1 MTRADDVP
9 EPSLLPPES
18 SDEGAAA
25 AAPRGGAGAFAI
37 ARVALDTPLLTL
49 FDYRLDQA
57 ASPGQLVQVPF
68 GRRQV
73 VGIVWELTQR
83 SEVDPAKLRE
93 VTSVWH
99 ELPPLGDEWRDLM
112 RFAARYYQRGIG
124 EVALPAIPGHLRTP
138 MRWSRLLAQR
148 GVQRYRIADGALDTL
163 MENVPARLRA
173 QRRLAEGLAQAGTL
187 DADEARAL
195 CAKAADVLKQW
206 AAAGWVVV
214 ETVPFHEA
222 VREDDED
229 VSDDVST
236 DAGDS
241 FSADNVD
248 SPDAAA
254 PTLPGNKTLTAG
266 QADAVAAIHDALLS
280 SGARPLD
287 RANATD
293 TSGDANGEAP
303 GTADKPDTPDTP
315 DTPACAPF
323 LLYGVTGSGKTE
335 VYLRAVAEALR
346 EGDAQVLVL
355 VPEINLTP
363 QLEGVF
369 RSRFPHE
376 TLVTLHSGLA
386 EGERARHWLAAHR
399 GEARIVLGTRLAV
412 MASLPHL
419 RLIVVDEEHD
429 PSYKQQEGLRY
440 SARDL
445 AIWRANRLRIPVVL
459 GSATPSLDSWRRAE
473 QGRYVRL
480 SMPERATPDAVLPR
494 VSLIDMDIERKRQ
507 RTVHEGLSQT
517 LLAAIKA
524 RFDAGE
530 QSLLFLNRRGY
541 APVLNCDACGWVSD
555 CRRCSAHMVLHKP
568 ERRLRCHHC
577 GAESR
582 IPHACPDCGNQDL
595 APLGRGT
602 QRIEEALAEHFPEAR
617 LARIDADSTRRKG
630 SAQAL
635 FAQVHAGEV
644 DILIGTQMVAKGHD
658 FRNVTLVGV
667 VNADSALF
675 SHDFRAAERLFAQL
689 MQVAGRA
696 GRAARADGPGDVLIQ
711 TRYASHP
718 LFGSLMR
725 HDYAGFAAQQ
735 LEERRVALLPPY
747 THQALLRAEAR
758 KLDDA
763 MAFLKQAR
771 EIAAGPDLNDP
782 RISLWDPVP
791 MTMVRIAGTDRAQ
804 LVVESPHRGALQR
817 FLAGWMAGLRA
828 LKAPVRWHLEVDPLE
843 I

>member
-1 MTRADDVP
+1 MPRI
-9 EPSLLPPES
+9 
-18 SDEGAAA
+18 GA
-25 AAPRGGAGAFAI
+25 PAI

-73 VGIVWELTQR
+73 VGVVWELTHR
-83 SEVDPAKLRE
+83 SEVDPGKLRD
-93 VTSVWH
+93 VTAVWH
-99 ELPPLGDEWRDLM
+99 ELPPLGDDWRDLM
-112 RFAARYYQRGIG
+112 QFASRYYQRGVG
-124 EVALPAIPGHLRTP
+124 EVALPGVPAHLRTP
-138 MRWSRLLAQR
+138 MRWPRLLAQR
-148 GVQRYRIADGALDTL
+148 GVQRYRLADGALAAL
-163 MENVPARLRA
+163 LENVPARLRA

-187 DADEARAL
+187 DADEVRTL

-214 ETVPFHEA
+214 DTVPFHEA
-222 VREDDED
+222 VRHADEADSEDDE
-229 VSDDVST
+229 SSATESAEADDST
-236 DAGDS
+236 D
-241 FSADNVD
+241 SALADTSAHRDVAP
-248 SPDAAA
+248 SDAPRAA
-254 PTLPGNKTLTAG
+254 RTLTAG
-266 QADAVAAIHDALLS
+266 QADAVAAIHDALEAA
-280 SGARPLD
+280 GARCLD
-287 RANATD
+287 AATS
-293 TSGDANGEAP
+293 TGENDAARTGA
-303 GTADKPDTPDTP
+303 ADDLPPCP
-315 DTPACAPF
+315 PF

-346 EGDAQVLVL
+346 ERDAQVLVL

-369 RSRFPHE
+369 RARFPE
-376 TLVTLHSGLA
+376 EALVTLHSGLA

-480 SMPERATPDAVLPR
+480 AMPERATPDAVLPR
-494 VSLIDMDIERKRQ
+494 VSLIDMDIEHKRQ
-507 RTVHEGLSQT
+507 RTVHEGLSQS
-517 LLAAIKA
+517 LLAAIRA
-524 RFDAGE
+524 RLEAGE

-541 APVLNCDACGWVSD
+541 APVLNCDACGWISD

-582 IPHACPDCGNQDL
+582 IPHACPDCGNLDL

-602 QRIEEALAEHFPEAR
+602 QRIEEALAEQFPEAR

-718 LFGSLMR
+718 LFASLMR

-735 LEERRVALLPPY
+735 LEERRVALLPPF

-758 KLDDA
+758 RLDDA
-763 MAFLKQAR
+763 MTFLKQAR
-771 EIAAGPDLNDP
+771 EIAATPALHDT
-782 RISLWDPVP
+782 RIALWDPVP
-791 MTMVRIAGTDRAQ
+791 MTMVRIAGTERAQ

-817 FLAGWMAGLRA
+817 FLTHWMGELRA

>member
-1 MTRADDVP
+1 MTRADDLS
-9 EPSLLPPES
+9 EPSLALHDDARNP
-18 SDEGAAA
+18 AAQ
-25 AAPRGGAGAFAI
+25 PRAGTPAI

-73 VGIVWELTQR
+73 VGVVWELTHR
-83 SEVDPAKLRE
+83 SEVAPAKLRE
-93 VTSVWH
+93 VTAVWH
-99 ELPPLGDEWRDLM
+99 ELPPLGDDWRDLM
-112 RFAARYYQRGIG
+112 QFASRYYQRGIG
-124 EVALPAIPGHLRTP
+124 EVALPAVPGHLRTP
-138 MRWSRLLAQR
+138 MRWPRLLAQR
-148 GVQRYRIADGALDTL
+148 GVQRYRIADGALSTL

-195 CAKAADVLKQW
+195 CSKAADVLKQW
-206 AAAGWVVV
+206 AAAVWVVV

-222 VREDDED
+222 VRDDEASGD
-229 VSDDVST
+229 EGEECDGDEIDARARLADALDDVADSM
-236 DAGDS
+236 DADPATASGTRN
-241 FSADNVD
+241 AV
-248 SPDAAA
+248 A
-254 PTLPGNKTLTAG
+254 KTLTTG
-266 QADAVAAIHDALLS
+266 QADAVAAIHDALIAA
-280 SGARPLD
+280 GAQRLD
-287 RANATD
+287 PSAAT
-293 TSGDANGEAP
+293 GEN
-303 GTADKPDTPDTP
+303 
-315 DTPACAPF
+315 DTPACPPF

-335 VYLRAVAEALR
+335 VYLRAVAEALHTR
-346 EGDAQVLVL
+346 STRDAQVLVL

-369 RSRFPHE
+369 RARFPDE

-459 GSATPSLDSWRRAE
+459 GSATPSLDSWNRAE

-480 SMPERATPDAVLPR
+480 AMPERATPDAVLPR
-494 VSLIDMDIERKRQ
+494 VSLIDMEIERKRQ
-507 RTVHEGLSQT
+507 RVVHEGLSQP
-517 LLAAIKA
+517 LLAAIRA
-524 RFDAGE
+524 RLEAGE

-541 APVLNCDACGWVSD
+541 APVLNCDACGWISD

-582 IPHACPDCGNQDL
+582 IPHACPDCGNLDL

-718 LFGSLMR
+718 LFASLMR

-771 EIAAGPDLNDP
+771 EIAATPALNDP

-804 LVVESPHRGALQR
+804 LVIESPHRGALQR
-817 FLAGWMAGLRA
+817 FLTQWMSELRA